1 MNNIK
6 EYENYIELKNFEKFG
21 LKIIFTKKSYGDI
34 LKKSKVE
41 IKKDFFLN
49 KEIISSHQTHSANVL
64 LIEDLSN
71 TTYFE
76 NNDGFVTNRNDV
88 AFLTKYADCL
98 PIFIYDE
105 NSTFFG
111 VVHSG
116 WQGSFK
122 EITKNAIEKIF
133 EKTDNK
139 NYSKIN
145 ILFGIG
151 ISCKNYEVGEE
162 FYLKFK
168 EKFSKEIIE
177 KAFKRVKN
185 KIFFDNQLFNCLLFQ
200 EYGIDKNKIFTNN
213 LCTFDGDIFHSHR
226 RDKEYSGRN
235 GAIIYKN

>member
-1 MNNIK
+1 MSTVK
-6 EYENYIELKNFEKFG
+6 EFENYIELKNFEKFG
-21 LKIIFTKKSYGDI
+21 LKIIFTKKSYGNI
-34 LKKSKVE
+34 LKKSRAE

-49 KEIISSHQTHSANVL
+49 KEIISSHQTHSSNVT
-64 LIEDLSN
+64 LIENLN
-71 TTYFE
+71 NTYFE
-76 NNDGFVTNRNDV
+76 DNDGFVTDRNDV

-98 PIFIYDE
+98 PVFIYDE
-105 NSTFFG
+105 SSTFFG

-133 EKTDNK
+133 TKTGNRD
-139 NYSKIN
+139 YSKIN

-168 EKFSKEIIE
+168 EKFSKEIVE
-177 KAFKRVKN
+177 KAFKKATN
-185 KIFFDNQLFNCLLFQ
+185 KIFFDNQLFNYLLFQ
-200 EYGIDKNKIFTNN
+200 EYGIDKNKIFTNS
-213 LCTFDGDIFHSHR
+213 LCTFDGDSFHSHR
-226 RDKEYSGRN
+226 RDKENSGRN

>member
-6 EYENYIELKNFEKFG
+6 EYGNYIELNDFKKFG
-21 LKIIFTKKSYGDI
+21 LRVIFTKKSYGNI
-34 LKKSKVE
+34 LKKSKEE
-41 IKKDFFLN
+41 IKNNFSIE
-49 KEIISSHQTHSANVL
+49 KELISSHQTHSSNVQ
-64 LIEDLSN
+64 LIENIENL
-71 TTYFE
+71 YFE
-76 NNDGFVTNRNDV
+76 DNDGFVTNRNDV

-105 NSTFFG
+105 SSTFFG

-122 EITKNAIEKIF
+122 EISKNAIEKIF
-133 EKTDNK
+133 TKTENK

-168 EKFSKEIIE
+168 EKFSKEIVE
-177 KAFKRVKN
+177 KAFKKVN
-185 KIFFDNQLFNCLLFQ
+185 NEIFFDNQLFNYLLFQ
-200 EYGIDKNKIFTNN
+200 EYGIDKNKIFTNK
-213 LCTFDGDIFHSHR
+213 LCTFDGDTFHSHR
-226 RDKEYSGRN
+226 RDKENSGRN
-235 GAIIYKN
+235 GAIIYRI